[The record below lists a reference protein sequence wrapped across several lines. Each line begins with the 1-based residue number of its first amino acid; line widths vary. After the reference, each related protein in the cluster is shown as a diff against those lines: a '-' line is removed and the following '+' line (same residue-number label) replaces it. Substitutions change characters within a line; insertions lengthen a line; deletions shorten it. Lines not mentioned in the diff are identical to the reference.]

1 MQLTHCADHQH
12 FPSLHMDNIRPN
24 ERAQHSDS
32 FVYSCTPRSAAAL
45 SVEHL
50 YVGFFRLLYTRPFC
64 SLFCDRV
71 DRLESE
77 HLGNMDQYRVTREV
91 PLPYSVDELAYETD
105 GGDDDDR
112 TLIRSGRSSKSRSK

>member
-1 MQLTHCADHQH
+1 MSG
-12 FPSLHMDNIRPN
+12 PSTPIRAFIVALLEVLRRCQWNICTL
-24 ERAQHSDS
+24 AS
-32 FVYSCTPRSAAAL
+32 FVCSTPARFAD
-45 SVEHL
+45 
-50 YVGFFRLLYTRPFC
+50 FR
-64 SLFCDRV
+64 DRV

-112 TLIRSGRSSKSRSK
+112 TLIRRSGRSSKSRRSK